1 MGEVHPLQRRRD
13 WYCKCTGP
21 FFRFIGVVSN
31 ADAFMLP
38 EGGGIMPK
46 TTKPGLIEFGNR
58 LCAMRESLGLSQ
70 KQLGDK
76 LNIDNRQISRYE
88 TGQVEMGA
96 MLYERFLELY
106 HGEKDRRTELILQQC
121 TTLTNENKEQLLNI
135 ATALNIAQSQR

>member
-1 MGEVHPLQRRRD
+1 
-13 WYCKCTGP
+13 
-21 FFRFIGVVSN
+21 
-31 ADAFMLP
+31 
-38 EGGGIMPK
+38 MPK
-46 TTKPGLIEFGNR
+46 AIKPELIEFGKK

-106 HGEKDRRTELILQQC
+106 YGEKDKQSELMLQQW
-121 TTLTNENKEQLLNI
+121 TALTNENKDQLLNI

>member
-1 MGEVHPLQRRRD
+1 
-13 WYCKCTGP
+13 
-21 FFRFIGVVSN
+21 
-31 ADAFMLP
+31 
-38 EGGGIMPK
+38 MPK
-46 TTKPGLIEFGNR
+46 AIKPELIEFGR
-58 LCAMRESLGLSQ
+58 KLCAMRESLGLSQ

-106 HGEKDRRTELILQQC
+106 YGEKDKQSELMLQQW
-121 TTLTNENKEQLLNI
+121 TALTNENKDQLLNI

>member
-1 MGEVHPLQRRRD
+1 
-13 WYCKCTGP
+13 
-21 FFRFIGVVSN
+21 
-31 ADAFMLP
+31 
-38 EGGGIMPK
+38 MPK
-46 TTKPGLIEFGNR
+46 TTKPGLIEFGNK

-106 HGEKDRRTELILQQC
+106 QGEKDRRTELILQQC
-121 TTLTNENKEQLLNI
+121 TTLTNENKDQLLNI